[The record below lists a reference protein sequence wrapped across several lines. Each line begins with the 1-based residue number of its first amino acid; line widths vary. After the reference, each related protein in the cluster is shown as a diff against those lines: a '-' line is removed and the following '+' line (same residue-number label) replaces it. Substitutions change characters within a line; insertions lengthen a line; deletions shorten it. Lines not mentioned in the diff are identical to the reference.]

1 MSEYEIYI
9 IPVPSNSDLRGECF
23 NLIDK
28 FPKDITIYGAGIGE
42 TTKEEIEAFLQDIVN
57 IAAERR
63 KWKDTT
69 I

>member
-1 MSEYEIYI
+1 MNEYEIYM
-9 IPVPSNSDLRGECF
+9 IPIPSNSELREECLE
-23 NLIDK
+23 LINK

-42 TTKEEIEAFLQDIVN
+42 TTKEEIDAFLQDIVN

-63 KWKDTT
+63 KWKNTT